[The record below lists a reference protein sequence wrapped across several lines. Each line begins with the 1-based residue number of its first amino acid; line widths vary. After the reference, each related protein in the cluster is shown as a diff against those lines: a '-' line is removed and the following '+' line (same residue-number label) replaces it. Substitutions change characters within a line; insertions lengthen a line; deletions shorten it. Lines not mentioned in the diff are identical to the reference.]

1 VAEEVGGGA
10 AYETLDVGGWTE
22 SWLSASLDLVSVV
35 ELVTIVVGAEL
46 TGALVVQT
54 RHGTRR
60 LFFEEGRY
68 HGARSNLREDRL
80 GEVLWRSG
88 KISLDQLMI
97 AGESITK
104 EKRIGRVLVELGYL
118 EVGELRLSLR
128 RQGRAVFEAAC
139 LDDEGRATFV
149 VGEKNDNPVAFF
161 EEPEEMIDEA
171 LTLIEDR
178 ERTLVQL
185 GDIDSLF
192 EVANHGRPGNLS
204 EAEEALRQLAASA
217 KEPLTGRQLM
227 EKANLRGLLGL
238 KALALLVQE
247 GVLARIAPSFDGP
260 PATLAPGDGLPRVK
274 RLVQAIGIVMEQLD
288 KGGFGL
294 GDAVRDFCAEPPDA
308 IADALAGV
316 DVDKLD
322 ADAITKHG
330 ELFTEGGLPQ
340 LEHGLSLLLDFA
352 LFEARDAME
361 EDDVATLLTSIA
373 HLGVLL

>member
-1 VAEEVGGGA
+1 MAEEQRGGA
-10 AYETLDVGGWTE
+10 YDALDVGPWTD

-35 ELVTIVVGAEL
+35 ELVTIVVGGEL

-54 RHGTRR
+54 ELGTRR
-60 LFFEEGRY
+60 LYFEEGRY
-68 HGARSNLREDRL
+68 HGSRSNLAEDRL

-139 LDDEGRATFV
+139 LDTEGRATFV

-178 ERTLVQL
+178 ERTMAEL
-185 GDIDSLF
+185 GDIDALF
-192 EVANHGRPGNLS
+192 EVVSHAHPGNLS
-204 EAEEALRQLAASA
+204 EAEEALRQLAESS
-217 KEPLTGRQLM
+217 KVPLSGRELIA
-227 EKANLRGLLGL
+227 KANLRGLLGL

-247 GVLARIAPSFDGP
+247 GIFGRVETTFDGP
-260 PATLAPGDGLPRVK
+260 PATMAAQDEAPKVE
-274 RLVQAIGIVMEQLD
+274 RLVRAIGIVMEQLD

-294 GDAVRDFCAEPPDA
+294 GDAVRDFCAEPPAA

-322 ADAITKHG
+322 ASAITKHG
-330 ELFTEGGLPQ
+330 ELFTEGGVPQ

-352 LFEARDAME
+352 LFESRDAME
-361 EDDVATLLTSIA
+361 EDDVAELLTSIA